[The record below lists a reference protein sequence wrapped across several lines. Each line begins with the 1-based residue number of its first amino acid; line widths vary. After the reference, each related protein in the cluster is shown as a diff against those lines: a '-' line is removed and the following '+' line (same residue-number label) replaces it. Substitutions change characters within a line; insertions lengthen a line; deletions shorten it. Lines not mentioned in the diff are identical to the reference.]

1 MSTAK
6 LPRRVRTGP
15 DRCEQPPTHET
26 NMKVQDVKQT
36 GTCGNTVTANTRYG
50 LVRRRRPVRSKRST
64 DAQIRPRD
72 VLSRISAR
80 WRTFNE
86 AQFAA
91 WNAAGLKATSRP
103 WEGHSGPLSG
113 FALYMKINCA
123 LAPAGVAILTLP
135 PKSAKFRPNPVG
147 PLMITNRGGEI
158 TLQLSVPRAPAEF
171 TMVLASR
178 PCSAG
183 RSSSNG
189 YAIIGLLPPAVG
201 NVSDITDLYVKKY
214 GKPPVGSRVFI
225 CTRQIINGWQD
236 HPKNTNAI
244 VPRA

>member
-6 LPRRVRTGP
+6 LPRRLRTGP

-64 DAQIRPRD
+64 EAQIRPRD

-80 WRTFNE
+80 WRTFTE
-86 AQFAA
+86 TQFAA
-91 WNAAGLKATSRP
+91 WNAAGVKATSRP

-123 LAPAGVAILTLP
+123 LAPAGVPILTLP

-147 PLMITNRGGEI
+147 PLIITNHGSEI
-158 TLQLSVPRAPAEF
+158 TLQLSVPKTPAEF
-171 TMVLASR
+171 TMVLASP

-189 YAIIGLLPPAVG
+189 YAIIGLLPSAVG
-201 NVSDITDLYVKKY
+201 NVSDITDLYFKKY
-214 GKPPVGSRVFI
+214 GKPPIGSRVFI

-236 HPKNTNAI
+236 HPKYTNAI
-244 VPRA
+244 VPGA